1 MLIQYPFIT
10 FCIVSLFLSAATDA
24 GADKAMIDAL
34 NAGGY
39 VLLVRHAFAPGQGDP
54 IHFKIGDCATQRN
67 LDDRGRAQA
76 RAIGSRLRAGGIASA
91 RVYSSQWC
99 RSRET
104 AELIALGPVTE
115 LPALNSFFQQPKL
128 SETTL
133 AAMKAFLAQQP
144 PDGEL
149 ILLVTHF
156 VNISGLAGITV
167 SSGDGVVLQLT
178 GRGDYRVVGRLAF
191 DPNERAWLVV
201 DRFKAKS
208 VQSKARHALFMM
220 RL

>member
-1 MLIQYPFIT
+1 MF
-10 FCIVSLFLSAATDA
+10 
-24 GADKAMIDAL
+24 GK
-34 NAGGY
+34 
-39 VLLVRHAFAPGQGDP
+39 
-54 IHFKIGDCATQRN
+54 
-67 LDDRGRAQA
+67 
-76 RAIGSRLRAGGIASA
+76 RL
-91 RVYSSQWC
+91 YH
-99 RSRET
+99 
-104 AELIALGPVTE
+104 
-115 LPALNSFFQQPKL
+115 PKL

-191 DPNERAWLVV
+191 G
-201 DRFKAKS
+201 
-208 VQSKARHALFMM
+208 SK
-220 RL
+220 